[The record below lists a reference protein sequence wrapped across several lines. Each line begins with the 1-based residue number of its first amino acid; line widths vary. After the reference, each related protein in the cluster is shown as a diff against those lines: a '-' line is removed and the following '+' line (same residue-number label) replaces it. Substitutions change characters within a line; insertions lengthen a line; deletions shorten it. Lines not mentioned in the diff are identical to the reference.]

1 LIRVAEL
8 ASVIDPNREQIVTR
22 EVLRSAQDFTPFAG
36 MRVRGW
42 PTHTLLGSRT
52 VFQDGAV
59 AGHAART
66 VRQAAPSG

>member
-42 PTHTLLGSRT
+42 P
-52 VFQDGAV
+52 
-59 AGHAART
+59 
-66 VRQAAPSG
+66 SG